1 MTCWRSFSI
10 FSSMVFM
17 LLDDDALEFWVC
29 LTLCSIYCPYIN
41 LEKLQKFQCF
51 ICGQVKSDARRVCQ
65 DKPAVAY
72 ACSVPFNN
80 CVHSYSLLLRCI
92 CVIRLKPFVWSK
104 TTNRGDPPLR
114 KEVFDDLLSF
124 RNGSNEFKV

>member
-1 MTCWRSFSI
+1 MFRVI
-10 FSSMVFM
+10 KREPGVIVFM
-17 LLDDDALEFWVC
+17 LLEDNALEFWVC

-51 ICGQVKSDARRVCQ
+51 ICGQVKSDPRRVCQ

-104 TTNRGDPPLR
+104 TTNRSEEHTSELQSPVHL
-114 KEVFDDLLSF
+114 VC
-124 RNGSNEFKV
+124 